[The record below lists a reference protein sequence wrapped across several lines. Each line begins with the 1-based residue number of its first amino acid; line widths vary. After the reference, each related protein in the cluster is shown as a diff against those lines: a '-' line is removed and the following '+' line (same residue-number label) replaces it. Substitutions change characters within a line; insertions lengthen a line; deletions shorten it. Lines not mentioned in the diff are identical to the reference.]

1 MKRLA
6 LVVMVVAA
14 GFSSIT
20 TTWVWGDHIISTPA
34 LTHFLQTDENWKRK
48 ELGIGSGWFMGVD
61 NGKNTMSGCA
71 ITSAAMVF
79 KAYGCDVDP
88 GRLCDW
94 ANQHGA
100 FAGTT
105 GNVNFPALV
114 GYDPAKVKWG
124 GKEDWRKIPADL
136 DYLRRQIDQDYL
148 PIVKVS
154 KYGGHWI
161 VLCGYQAD
169 DFLILDP
176 LGGYAGESFCD
187 KYGDP
192 ARNILACCL
201 YIGTIVPNQQ
211 QREPEPEEPSKQK
224 ANEKPEG
231 NHDHDDVFGEFIS
244 SPHGTLKGQSQPMP
258 FSQMDTSQVSSLIER
273 LEKHLSKIKE
283 LKGKISSLNGE
294 EKEKTIRIVHDLMD
308 YLNGAKLDVHF
319 PDYLENATA
328 KLEGLIHSPSEVKTP
343 EAGTPQSSGGSVGC
357 WQGDIYRMR
366 YAFSETWHREDDPVL
381 GQIRIDIYEWSY
393 DELVRGLRSFLFPP
407 PGRARG
413 VCIITLGGVT
423 RTIPINISNFR
434 LTLKSED
441 GDLKFEALFPIT
453 PAIEYLDNSNRYCPR
468 IQTFGM
474 VRVTWYCHLNQDPAN
489 AEAFA
494 FISPKGYYSVFDVAA
509 EMFPVHLR

>member
-6 LVVMVVAA
+6 LVVMVVVVL

-20 TTWVWGDHIISTPA
+20 TTWVWGDHVISTPA

-61 NGKNTMSGCA
+61 NGGKVMSGCA

-105 GNVNFPALV
+105 GNVSFPALV

-124 GKEDWRKIPADL
+124 GREDWSKMPADL
-136 DYLRRQIDQDYL
+136 DYLRRQIDKDYL
-148 PIVKVS
+148 PIVKVR

-201 YIGTIVPNQQ
+201 YIGTIVPTGSGFTHQQQDNPSQQPTNRVNQQ
-211 QREPEPEEPSKQK
+211 PAGSIGTGAETERRGN
-224 ANEKPEG
+224 ALIARIAAIKP
-231 NHDHDDVFGEFIS
+231 
-244 SPHGTLKGQSQPMP
+244 L
-258 FSQMDTSQVSSLIER
+258 LER
-273 LEKHLSKIKE
+273 LTGPVRVLAEKVADEMKRYMAGIMN
-283 LKGKISSLNGE
+283 NGQAL
-294 EKEKTIRIVHDLMD
+294 TGRDL
-308 YLNGAKLDVHF
+308 
-319 PDYLENATA
+319 DYLEGAVA
-328 KLEGLIHSPSEVKTP
+328 KLEGLIHSPGEVKIP
-343 EAGTPQSSGGSVGC
+343 GAGTPQLPPGTPAPQLPSQMQFARVYQGERSWKEGSSVVATLRG
-357 WQGDIYRMR
+357 
-366 YAFSETWHREDDPVL
+366 FL
-381 GQIRIDIYEWSY
+381 G
-393 DELVRGLRSFLFPP
+393 LNANNNLRSGSGLLMLDINDGQFRGTFPVNLSLGLGEFVWGISKPGITFRRRDGRVVEIGKLRIEASLFLFNKTDIPYQDQNVSVFLDHP
-407 PGRARG
+407 LEPGGHFDTDFWGNRF
-413 VCIITLGGVT
+413 
-423 RTIPINISNFR
+423 SY
-434 LTLKSED
+434 
-441 GDLKFEALFPIT
+441 
-453 PAIEYLDNSNRYCPR
+453 YLD
-468 IQTFGM
+468 G
-474 VRVTWYCHLNQDPAN
+474 HGG
-489 AEAFA
+489 AEAQ
-494 FISPKGYYSVFDVAA
+494 IGLVLHRV
-509 EMFPVHLR
+509 R